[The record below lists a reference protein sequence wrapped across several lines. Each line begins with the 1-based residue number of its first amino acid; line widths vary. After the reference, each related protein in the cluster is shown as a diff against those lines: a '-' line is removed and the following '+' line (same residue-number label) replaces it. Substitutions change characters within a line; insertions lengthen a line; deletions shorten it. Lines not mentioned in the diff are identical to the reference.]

1 MLKIF
6 DLSCEKEW
14 REIIQ
19 SAYQHDFYHTY
30 DYHQLAK
37 QNREGTPKL
46 FVFDNGNEFVALPL
60 IERLIDKDQNLIDYT
75 SVYGYVGPVYS
86 REDLSEESLNGFKSE
101 FENHMLQNNVVSVFS
116 RLHPLIEQNFILEN
130 IGNIEQLNETVIID
144 LKLSL
149 EDQRKKYRKSNKSE
163 INKLRRTINCR
174 IAETEEELDK
184 FVEIYTN
191 NMKRVNASNKYFF
204 DKDYF
209 KRLLNARDFKSEL
222 ILAFENDKIMAGAI
236 FIYTQKIVQYHLA
249 GTAEEYLHQTPM
261 KLILDEVR
269 LKSTK
274 ECFDTFHLGG
284 GVGSQQDS
292 LFRFKSGFSDNY
304 KQFNLWKYIVND
316 EVYNELV
323 AKRKNEINDT
333 SYFPLYRG

>member
-1 MLKIF
+1 MLKIL

-46 FVFDNGNEFVALPL
+46 FVFDNFDEFIALPL
-60 IERLIDKDQNLIDYT
+60 VERVIDKKRDLIDYT

-86 REDLSEESLNGFKSE
+86 CEKLSEECLNGFKLE
-101 FENHMLQNNVVSVFS
+101 LINYMLQNNVVSVFS
-116 RLHPLIEQNFILEN
+116 RLHPLIKQNFILED
-130 IGNIEQLNETVIID
+130 IGNVEQLNETIFID
-144 LKLSL
+144 LKLSK
-149 EDQRKKYRKSNKSE
+149 EDQRRKYRKSNKSE
-163 INKLRRTINCR
+163 INKLRKTINCR
-174 IAETEEELDK
+174 IAETDAELDK
-184 FVEIYTN
+184 FIEIYLE
-191 NMKRVNASNKYFF
+191 NMKRVNAVNKYFF
-204 DKDYF
+204 DKEYF
-209 KRLLNARDFKSEL
+209 IRLLNAKDFKSEL
-222 ILAFENDKIMAGAI
+222 VLAFENDEIMAGAI

-249 GTAEEYLHQTPM
+249 GTAEKYLHKTPM

-269 LKSTK
+269 LKSTNQR
-274 ECFDTFHLGG
+274 FDFFHLGG
-284 GVGSQQDS
+284 GVGSQKDS

-304 KQFNLWKYIVND
+304 RQFNLWKYIVND

-323 AKRKNEINDT
+323 AKRENEINDT